1 MNTRKVLDKAVQ
13 KRDSWIYVRELYH
26 DFYLDKFRIIR
37 SNCKINTNTKFWT
50 KVSKKETREY
60 ERSWIIPRFLS
71 RPKFQYNSKFFR
83 IVKLTPLIRIQSF
96 GQSCPKKRRVNMN
109 IRELYHDFYL
119 DLSFESF
126 VRIVKLIRIQSFG
139 QRCPKKRRVNMNVRE
154 LYHDFYLDLSFS
166 TIRNSF
172 EL

>member
-83 IVKLTPLIRIQSF
+83 IVKLTPLIRIQNF
-96 GQSCPKKRRVNMN
+96 GQS
-109 IRELYHDFYL
+109 
-119 DLSFESF
+119 
-126 VRIVKLIRIQSFG
+126 
-139 QRCPKKRRVNMNVRE
+139 CPKKRRVNMNVRE
-154 LYHDFYLDLSFS
+154 LYHDFYFDLSFTVRS
-166 TIRNSF
+166 NCKINTNTKFWTKLSKKETREYERSWII
-172 EL
+172 